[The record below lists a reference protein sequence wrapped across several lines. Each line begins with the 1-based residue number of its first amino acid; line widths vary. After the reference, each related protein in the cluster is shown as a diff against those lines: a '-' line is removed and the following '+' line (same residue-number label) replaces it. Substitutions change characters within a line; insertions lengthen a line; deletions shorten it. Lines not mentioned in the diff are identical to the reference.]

1 MVHDLELRSSRLTVF
16 PAVEVGEKEKNDQ
29 QRQKKEAHF
38 HSDWVMVVIVLYER
52 KI

>member
-1 MVHDLELRSSRLTVF
+1 MF

-38 HSDWVMVVIVLYER
+38 HSNWVMAVIILCKR
-52 KI
+52 KM